1 MATETTDAA
10 HGAAE
15 GAAGA
20 AHGGGHAVGMPQL
33 DFSTWPNQIFW
44 LAVSLVAIYL
54 ILSRIALPRIGAVL
68 AERRGTIINDLGAAE
83 ELKIKAIEAEKAY
96 NDALAAAR
104 TEAGKIVAKARA
116 EIQAELDKATAKAD
130 ADIAER
136 TAVSEARIAEIRAGA
151 AESVGEVARDAAA
164 EIVGALGGKA
174 TAAGVKAAVAA
185 RLKGEAA

>member
-15 GAAGA
+15 A
-20 AHGGGHAVGMPQL
+20 AHGGEHAVGMPQL

-54 ILSRIALPRIGAVL
+54 ILTRVALPRIGAVL
-68 AERRGTIINDLGAAE
+68 AERRGKIINDIGAAE
-83 ELKIKAIEAEKAY
+83 EMKARAVEAEKAY

-104 TEAGKIVAKARA
+104 AEAGKIVAKARA
-116 EIQAELDKATAKAD
+116 DIQADLDAATARAD

-136 TAVSEARIAEIRAGA
+136 AAVSEARIGEIRAGA
-151 AESVGEVARDAAA
+151 VESVGEVARATAA
-164 EIVGALGGKA
+164 EIVAALGGKA
-174 TAAGVKAAVAA
+174 TAAAVKAAVTE
-185 RLKGEAA
+185 RMKGQGA